1 MTAPRVIPRRSCLYW
16 GKVMHRRVRPAR
28 HRFSYRVFWG
38 LFDLDELHELDR
50 GVSGFAYNRWGI
62 FAFLDRDH
70 GPRDGSKLRP
80 WIDRQLQAAG
90 IDCRG
95 GPVKLLCFPRLF
107 GFVFNPLSVWFC
119 YDAKHALRAVLY
131 EVRNTF
137 GESHSYLI
145 EIAPDADSAVT
156 AHSIRKRFHVSPFL
170 DMECSYAFR
179 LTAPGKSAA
188 LHIRQTDEEG
198 EILVATMAGERQPLN
213 SKSLALSLAAY
224 PLMTLKVV
232 AAIHWEAL
240 RLWLKRV
247 PFFTKPSPPEHDITV
262 ARNGSDGQPL
272 SA

>member
-1 MTAPRVIPRRSCLYW
+1 MTTPNARSIRSCLYW
-16 GKVMHRRVRPAR
+16 GKVMHRRTRPAR

-38 LFDLDELHELDR
+38 LFDLDELVELDR
-50 GVSGFAYNRWGI
+50 DVRGFGYNRWSI
-62 FAFLDRDH
+62 FSFHDRDH
-70 GPRDGSKLRP
+70 GPRDGSALRP
-80 WIDRQLQAAG
+80 WIDRQLQAAK

-95 GPVKLLCFPRLF
+95 GAVKLLCFPRLF

-119 YDAKHALRAVLY
+119 YGIEGELRAVLY

-145 EIAPDADSAVT
+145 ELSAEPGASVSS
-156 AHSIRKRFHVSPFL
+156 HSIRKRFHVSPFL
-170 DMECSYAFR
+170 DMACTYAFR

-188 LHIRQTDEEG
+188 LHIRQTDEKG
-198 EILVATMAGERQPLN
+198 EILVATMAGARRPFDAKTLVV
-213 SKSLALSLAAY
+213 SLAAY
-224 PLMTLKVV
+224 PLMTIKVV

-247 PFFTKPSPPEHDITV
+247 PFFSKPSPPDHAVTV
-262 ARNGSDGQPL
+262 ARNNSDGQPL